1 MSYHISIKLRRV
13 ERNPDV
19 LDVVEVIM
27 KYSTMDVL
35 PCLKEIVEDVLL
47 QLNNSFQKKNSYAFL
62 KVFYTFTICI
72 KNLAN
77 SKHETIIP
85 ELNIDIKN
93 ESSKIIQSFLEY
105 YEAKKVDED
114 IDNIEQSCEFKE
126 MKEEEKEKLQENIEE
141 NEYET
146 NFIEQEGKYMLH

>member
-1 MSYHISIKLRRV
+1 MSYHISIKLRRI

-19 LDVVEVIM
+19 LDVIGVIM

-72 KNLAN
+72 KNLAS
-77 SKHETIIP
+77 SKHATTIP
-85 ELNIDIKN
+85 EINIDIKN

-105 YEAKKVDED
+105 YEAKKIDED

-141 NEYET
+141 KEYET
-146 NFIEQEGKYMLH
+146 NFMEQEGKYILH